1 MVTKKEIKFLNSL
14 KHKKFRQLNG
24 CFIVEGKKSITEF
37 LNSDYYLIK
46 LFSVDCSFFSKIEN
60 QVKIDNNLLRKIS
73 FLINPDDHVAIFKLN
88 KTKPIDNNKLI
99 IALESIS
106 DPGNLGTI
114 IRNCEWFGIK
124 DVICSQDSVDCFNP
138 KVIQSAMGSI
148 SRVNITYLDLYK
160 YLKSSKNLKIGTSL
174 NGKSI
179 YQHNQSFDDVILV
192 FGNESNGISDDLF
205 DLMNYNFSIPRF
217 EKNKFPESLNLAS
230 SLGIIL
236 SEIRRR
242 SL

>member
-24 CFIVEGKKSITEF
+24 CFIVEGKKSIKEF
-37 LNSDYYLIK
+37 LDSDYDLIK

-60 QVKIDNNLLRKIS
+60 QVKIDNSLLRKIS
-73 FLINPDDHVAIFKLN
+73 FLINPDDHVAVFKLN
-88 KTKPIDNNKLI
+88 DVKQIDSSNLI

-124 DVICSQDSVDCFNP
+124 DVICSIDSVDCFNP
-138 KVIQSAMGSI
+138 KVVQSAMGSI
-148 SRVNITYLDLYK
+148 SRINITYLDLYK
-160 YLKSSKNLKIGTSL
+160 YLKSSKNIKIGTSL

-179 YQHNQSFDDVILV
+179 YQNNQSFDNGILV
-192 FGNESNGISDDLF
+192 FGNEANGISDDLF
-205 DLMNYNFSIPRF
+205 KLMNCNFSIPRF
-217 EKNKFPESLNLAS
+217 KKNKFPESLNLAS

-242 SL
+242 SI